1 MTTQDTEQPPTIPM
15 ADLSVVAEMQ
25 MGLFGRM
32 MDVHRAKKE
41 GQPVVWCPM
50 CVPKEILYAMDVS
63 TIYIETLVSIAS
75 MSQLAGQYCQTSE
88 ELGLSRDACA
98 FHKGSLG
105 ICHAQSRDPLID
117 SIFVAPDIAISMNYP
132 CKPMGNS
139 AGLIGGQRRVP
150 DCFVDVPVNNWGKD
164 LPDHAVEYC
173 AAQLEGLIR
182 FLESH
187 GYKMD
192 WDRLKEEVAFSK
204 ALNTLLEEIE
214 VYKRAVP
221 TPMSAYDSFIVASAP
236 TTLPASLRTLAIFE
250 RLRDDLKER
259 VEKGVGV
266 VENEK
271 VRLLWI
277 GLPPLCDFHLLSYH
291 HPQGAVVAKNM
302 VELLVGFPTPPRL
315 LDPEKPLESIARG
328 LLSSPTNP
336 LCRVAIDWFVQQVKD
351 YKIDGVVSVVK
362 RTCSLF
368 PSMQRLAKEAIL
380 KEAGV
385 PSIIFDVDGVDER
398 EHDATRARA
407 SLDPFVESLLAEKS
421 ETQGKETR
429 MHAVP
434 PVLPT
439 KFAI

>member
-192 WDRLKEEVAFSK
+192 WDRLKEEISFTK
-204 ALNTLLEEIE
+204 ALSILTEEIE
-214 VYKRAVP
+214 AYRQAVP
-221 TPMSAYDSFIVASAP
+221 TPMTPFDSFIVAAAP
-236 TTLPASLRTLAIFE
+236 LTIPASMRKIELWE
-250 RLRDDLKER
+250 RLRDELRER
-259 VEKGVGV
+259 VRKGVGT
-266 VENEK
+266 VEEEK
-271 VRLLWI
+271 VRLLWLGI
-277 GLPPLCDFHLLSYH
+277 PPTCDF
-291 HPQGAVVAKNM
+291 
-302 VELLVGFPTPPRL
+302 RL
-315 LDPEKPLESIARG
+315 LDYPNQYGAVFVKSTLEFLLGFSLSPKILDPENPLESLAKAT
-328 LLSSPTNP
+328 LCTPSNP
-336 LCRVAIDWFVQQVKD
+336 PYQSAIDWIVQLAKD
-351 YKIDGVVSVVK
+351 YQVDGAVSVVK
-362 RTCSLF
+362 RSCSLL
-368 PSMQRLAKEAIL
+368 PGMQRLSKEAIFR
-380 KEAGV
+380 ETGA
-385 PSIIFDVDGVDER
+385 PSIIFDLDGVDDR
-398 EHDATRARA
+398 EYDPGPAKS
-407 SLDPFVESLLAEKS
+407 SLDSFIENLLAAKS
-421 ETQGKETR
+421 QKQR
-429 MHAVP
+429 
-434 PVLPT
+434 L
-439 KFAI
+439 